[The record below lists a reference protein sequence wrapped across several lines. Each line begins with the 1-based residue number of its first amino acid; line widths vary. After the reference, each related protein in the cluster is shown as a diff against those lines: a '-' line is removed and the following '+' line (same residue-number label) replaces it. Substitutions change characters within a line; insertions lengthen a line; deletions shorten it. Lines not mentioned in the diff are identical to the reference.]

1 MKNKI
6 IYLSGIIGSII
17 CILSYFIFS
26 SLNSEYYHITKA
38 FSELGSVGQ
47 PNTLLYSFFGFIIPG
62 IFIIIFCLNLTKQ
75 VNNGNVKK
83 HPFILI
89 MLSAIL
95 MSLGGFPMNYNEF
108 SSTTSIFHIFSVMS
122 SGLVFIIGA
131 FTISKQLKKDKNW
144 KTLIRPLLILVWI
157 LIVSGFFR
165 TSEFPGLAQKIGI
178 LAYYIYIS
186 LLSWNAYKLYK
197 KEKAVAN
204 KV

>member
-17 CILSYFIFS
+17 CILAYFIFS

-47 PNTLLYSFFGFIIPG
+47 PNSLLYSFFGFIIPG
-62 IFIIIFCLNLTKQ
+62 IFITIFCLNLKTQ
-75 VNNGNVKK
+75 VNNGNVRKY
-83 HPFILI
+83 PFILI

-95 MSLGGFPMNYNEF
+95 MALGGFPMNYNDF
-108 SSTTSIFHIFSVMS
+108 SSITSIFHIFGVMS

-144 KTLIRPLLILVWI
+144 KSLIRPLIILVWI
-157 LIVSGFFR
+157 LIISGFFR

-178 LAYYIYIS
+178 VAYYIYIS
-186 LLSWNAYKLYK
+186 ILSWNLYK
-197 KEKAVAN
+197 IN
-204 KV
+204 KHFRLDEI